1 VTPAGRPREK
11 AVFRLTLYVA
21 GTAAH
26 AATTEDHLRRICA
39 DRLAPDDCEITV
51 VDVLEAV
58 GEADAARILVT
69 PTVIRTEPAPVLR
82 VIGDLS
88 ATAELARA
96 LGLPD
101 RGEP

>member
-1 VTPAGRPREK
+1 
-11 AVFRLTLYVA
+11 
-21 GTAAH
+21 
-26 AATTEDHLRRICA
+26 
-39 DRLAPDDCEITV
+39 
-51 VDVLEAV
+51 V

-69 PTVIRTEPAPVLR
+69 PTVIRTEPTPVLR

-101 RGEP
+101 RDEP

>member
-1 VTPAGRPREK
+1 MTPAGQPREK

-26 AATTEDHLRRICA
+26 AAAAEDHLRRLCA
-39 DRLAPDDCEITV
+39 DRLPPDDYAIAV

-69 PTVIRTEPAPVLR
+69 PTVIRTEPTPVLR

-101 RGEP
+101 RDEP